1 MSSDSSSGPVVSV
14 QAPAVP
20 YETLMGILWSGT
32 ALSWVVLLFRLGFR
46 LKIFGRLKLDD
57 YFVIGAAMLY
67 LASTLTW
74 TVLAKMLYLTL
85 DNVANPNL
93 EQLLDLMHKAATAL
107 HGNLASYL
115 CTWTCLYLIKLSF
128 MAFFRGL
135 GRQIRSQQILWW
147 CVLVFIGAS
156 YATTIGLM
164 DYKCLTSV
172 GVDMIENCRTQ
183 KVIDFEFVTTRVQT
197 TLDIVTDALIVLV
210 SGNIVWRVSMAWK
223 KKLLLTGICCLTIAM
238 VVVAI
243 IRIVIGSPGKVPDL
257 TWLLLWN
264 SVEMTIAIH
273 VACVASFRSLYS
285 HTKNTQLQDSLALQQ
300 RSGHSGAG
308 ILKSGSVT
316 DTMVSAE
323 YSLWDRQASHGS
335 QESLWATHVVEVT
348 GPRAPVFHP

>member
-1 MSSDSSSGPVVSV
+1 M
-14 QAPAVP
+14 
-20 YETLMGILWSGT
+20 WSGT

-57 YFVIGAAMLY
+57 YFVIGVAMLY

-74 TVLAKMLYLTL
+74 TVLAKTLYLTL

-172 GVDMIENCRTQ
+172 GVDMIGASDSDPLSGRNLLLTTGPPLIHLENCRTQ

-197 TLDIVTDALIVLV
+197 TLDIVTDALSRLPLV
-210 SGNIVWRVSMAWK
+210 VS
-223 KKLLLTGICCLTIAM
+223 
-238 VVVAI
+238 
-243 IRIVIGSPGKVPDL
+243 PVP
-257 TWLLLWN
+257 
-264 SVEMTIAIH
+264 
-273 VACVASFRSLYS
+273 
-285 HTKNTQLQDSLALQQ
+285 
-300 RSGHSGAG
+300 
-308 ILKSGSVT
+308 
-316 DTMVSAE
+316 
-323 YSLWDRQASHGS
+323 
-335 QESLWATHVVEVT
+335 ATT
-348 GPRAPVFHP
+348 C